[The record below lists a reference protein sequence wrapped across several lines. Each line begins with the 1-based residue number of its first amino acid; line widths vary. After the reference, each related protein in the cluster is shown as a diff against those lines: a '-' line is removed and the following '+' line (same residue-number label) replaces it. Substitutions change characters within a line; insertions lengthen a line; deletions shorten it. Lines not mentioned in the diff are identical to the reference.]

1 MNRRQLLLGA
11 LATTA
16 LAATPLAFAGVSP
29 TRRRAMLTEAWDR
42 ATRAARPLLVLIID
56 EQDRSRGRRIGSWL
70 NFASDDDLAPL
81 GLVEPVCATLEEL
94 DRLVPGVK
102 DASGAWFVLVRV
114 DQPTATW
121 RSVVVPDEPEGS
133 QIPDFEDWAFEH
145 TKEIEGEVDW
155 ERLRVEYFQFIEAHT
170 ERAKETRATTFR
182 TSLLRVL
189 ASEGLTPDP
198 STAQVATAR
207 ARELWVRNA
216 PPGSHW
222 LRPGGCGA
230 TIEYAKDEKPDP
242 GRLGLL
248 CGMGHVQPH
257 EQRFLAFYD
266 VLS

>member
-1 MNRRQLLLGA
+1 MRLRCICTLRLLRLLRQLRRMRILGV
-11 LATTA
+11 L
-16 LAATPLAFAGVSP
+16 
-29 TRRRAMLTEAWDR
+29 W
-42 ATRAARPLLVLIID
+42 LLV
-56 EQDRSRGRRIGSWL
+56 
-70 NFASDDDLAPL
+70 
-81 GLVEPVCATLEEL
+81 
-94 DRLVPGVK
+94 
-102 DASGAWFVLVRV
+102 
-114 DQPTATW
+114 
-121 RSVVVPDEPEGS
+121 
-133 QIPDFEDWAFEH
+133 
-145 TKEIEGEVDW
+145 
-155 ERLRVEYFQFIEAHT
+155 
-170 ERAKETRATTFR
+170 R